1 MAEEVHEV
9 PEEEV
14 PVIKEGGAEPVEDV
28 VEPIE
33 GELKDIIQEVV
44 KDVQKEELQT
54 QTLFVSVKE
63 MIQLYE
69 KQVETFCVPFVEQSV
84 MIEPKYNIDVNN
96 NDDTIKVVEAID
108 KSTEAVK
115 EVVDAV
121 PVARF
126 QNIRRFLPKSGF
138 F

>member
-1 MAEEVHEV
+1 MVKEVNEV

-14 PVIKEGGAEPVEDV
+14 PVIKEEG

-33 GELKDIIQEVV
+33 GELKDVVQEVV
-44 KDVQKEELQT
+44 EDIQKEELESQT
-54 QTLFVSVKE
+54 VFVSVKE

-69 KQVETFCVPFVEQSV
+69 KQVESICVPFVEQSV
-84 MIEPKYNIDVNN
+84 MIEPQYNLDVNN
-96 NDDTIKVVEAID
+96 YDDTLKVVEAIEPI
-108 KSTEAVK
+108 TETVK
-115 EVVDAV
+115 EVVDDV